1 MGTDQTYQFYGGAR
15 GEGRRRAIRQALLRA
30 MFSLEAARYAHM
42 RAAKVYPLRR
52 PMLPV
57 QARNKD
63 PRIADAALR
72 QLSDSVMC
80 RMLGLNTDPLFGLG
94 AWTGGSDA

>member
-1 MGTDQTYQFYGGAR
+1 MGTDQSYEQLHKQLYSRQWHLRLVLQAR
-15 GEGRRRAIRQALLRA
+15 
-30 MFSLEAARYAHM
+30 FNLEAARHAHM
-42 RAAKVYPLRR
+42 HAVKVYPLKR

-72 QLSDSVMC
+72 QLSDSVMY
-80 RMLGLNTDPLFGLG
+80 RMLALKTDPLFGLG